1 MNEIKLRTR
10 SSEELTLRMEGLLV
24 LKDILNKT
32 LQKWF
37 LTGGSLLG
45 AVRDGDFIHWDW
57 DVEVSVLAEEAVQ
70 KEGELLKNLIE
81 AGFLIFSNDTS
92 IENFKITLK
101 GWGTEFEI
109 LGRYLNATK
118 DLRTRNITKVPAY
131 LFKEV
136 ETITL
141 RGHDFPAPSPVNK
154 YLEALYGDW
163 KTPLKTGDK
172 KKYYSKAAYKK
183 DVKGFLDRVYKKILK
198 IFYPEEVK
206 EFPIINEQ
214 NIQRFQ
220 SWDSDLGW
228 CNQANKISV
237 DKIDFSNKQ
246 IEGKSNLSVFSTDD
260 KGSRICSYPQN
271 FSDISLY
278 GDGYSMCRDVGDQE
292 TFSWYLGELRK
303 TRVSNYGVGNY
314 GLDQS
319 LLRLKRNYKNDPSKI
334 VILALNSLSMANNCS
349 VYGNY
354 LDTGN
359 MLAIKPRF
367 EVSNKDCEL
376 KLIKYPFNSKKELLK
391 LSKYKSFFR
400 LHDKHYN
407 FWRKKRFIY
416 YIKDLPKKIL
426 KKFNLNVL
434 DDNKKDYDYRL
445 SFWHSEENLFLS
457 LMAFFQKLSDD
468 LDFKP
473 LFMIQHNKQILN
485 YQKKKIKTDL
495 EWTMPLIEAKKKFP
509 KIRFIDEAEIF
520 ENYDDINELYTYS
533 HHSPKANRLI
543 ANFINNFL

>member
-1 MNEIKLRTR
+1 MNKIKLRTR
-10 SSEELTLRMEGLLV
+10 SSEELSLQMEGLLV
-24 LKDILNKT
+24 LKDVLNKT

-37 LTGGSLLG
+37 LTGGTLLG

-70 KEGELLKNLIE
+70 KEGELLKNLIK
-81 AGFLIFSNDTS
+81 AGFLISSNDTS
-92 IENFKITLK
+92 IENFKICVK

-109 LGRYLNATK
+109 LGRYLNTTEG
-118 DLRTRNITKVPAY
+118 LRTRNTTKVPAY
-131 LFKEV
+131 LFNEF
-136 ETITL
+136 EIITF
-141 RGHDFPAPSPVNK
+141 RGHNFPAPSPINK

-163 KTPLKTGDK
+163 KTPVKTEDK

-183 DVKGFLDRVYKKILK
+183 NVKGFLDKIYKNILK

-214 NIQRFQ
+214 NIQCFK
-220 SWDSDLGW
+220 SWDSELGW
-228 CNQANKISV
+228 CNQANKIST
-237 DKIDFSNKQ
+237 DKIDFFNQPIKD
-246 IEGKSNLSVFSTDD
+246 KSNLSVFSTDD
-260 KGSRICSYPQN
+260 KGSRICSYPKN
-271 FSDISLY
+271 TSDISLY
-278 GDGYSMCRDVGDQE
+278 GDSFSMCRDVGDQE

-303 TRVSNYGVGNY
+303 TRVSNYGVSNY

-319 LLRLKRNYKNDPSKI
+319 LLRLKRNYENDPSKI

-359 MLAIKPRF
+359 TLAIKPRF
-367 EVSNKDCEL
+367 YVSNKDHEL
-376 KLIKYPFNSKKELLK
+376 KLIKYPFKNKRELLM

-400 LHDKHYN
+400 SHDKHYN
-407 FWRKKRFIY
+407 FWCKKRYNY

-426 KKFNLNVL
+426 KKFNLNIL
-434 DDNKKDYDYRL
+434 EDNKKDYDYRL
-445 SFWHSEENLFLS
+445 SFWHSEKNLFLG
-457 LMAFFQKLSDD
+457 LMAFFQKLSDE

-473 LFMIQHNKQILN
+473 LFMIQHNKHVLK
-485 YQKKKIKTDL
+485 YQKKKIKTAL
-495 EWTMPLIEAKKKFP
+495 EWTIPLIEAKKKFP

-533 HHSPKANRLI
+533 YHSPKANRLI
-543 ANFINNFL
+543 ANFINKFL